1 MILDIA
7 GSVAVRICIHV
18 KLSIEETRGLNTRS
32 GRLLRVFLNT

>member
-18 KLSIEETRGLNTRS
+18 KLSIEETGGVIGQCKL
-32 GRLLRVFLNT
+32 